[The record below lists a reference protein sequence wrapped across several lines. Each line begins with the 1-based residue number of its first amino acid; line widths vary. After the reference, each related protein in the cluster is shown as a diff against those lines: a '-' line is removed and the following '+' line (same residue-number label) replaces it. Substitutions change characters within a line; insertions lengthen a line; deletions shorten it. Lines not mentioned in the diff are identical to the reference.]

1 MPQIKER
8 NQNDKI
14 KKPGKAQQSK
24 GVLRIMTAKL
34 RKNMA
39 QHGQQGEEHTADTQ
53 AVEQSTRVG
62 TFATREIG
70 NRVERVAERMI
81 HPSRHPKTRKGK
93 IKGDGYIPKFGTSEL
108 PPAVDTPEH
117 GIAVNSNTMG
127 ETAGGSQHPYI
138 TKKRTFSQKSIVQSI
153 NQRAPPALLWS
164 KRKTTRRGIYT
175 KNSQKY

>member
-53 AVEQSTRVG
+53 AVEQSTVILRYAEKPVPG
-62 TFATREIG
+62 ALDAMRE
-70 NRVERVAERMI
+70 
-81 HPSRHPKTRKGK
+81 T
-93 IKGDGYIPKFGTSEL
+93 L
-108 PPAVDTPEH
+108 
-117 GIAVNSNTMG
+117 
-127 ETAGGSQHPYI
+127 
-138 TKKRTFSQKSIVQSI
+138 I
-153 NQRAPPALLWS
+153 NQNFSAEKHS
-164 KRKTTRRGIYT
+164 ISC
-175 KNSQKY
+175 KNDKNMV